1 MEHLTQATRVSL
13 EVSQIMEDQ
22 HSVESARK
30 DLDVIF
36 SKINDS
42 LKEFQIGAPE
52 KDVENKSEVSFQ
64 IGDHED
70 QNKRSTRNLK
80 QVSYAPEF
88 SSLPL
93 TFRRYIYYIQ

>member
-1 MEHLTQATRVSL
+1 
-13 EVSQIMEDQ
+13 MEDQ

-80 QVSYAPEF
+80 QVAYASEF

>member
-1 MEHLTQATRVSL
+1 
-13 EVSQIMEDQ
+13 MEDQ

-42 LKEFQIGAPE
+42 LKEFQIEAPE
-52 KDVENKSEVSFQ
+52 KEVVNKPEVSFK

-70 QNKRSTRNLK
+70 QNKKSAKYMK

-93 TFRRYIYYIQ
+93 SFGRYRY